1 MSHHLYIYDSIV
13 HPIYNIGTAFTVL
26 RLRVKSSKEDLNY
39 FHVPEMMLEAWQNDG
54 GCRGLDKE
62 DDDDKSV
69 EEVSKMRLQ
78 LLRNLNENEG
88 KGIKNQKT
96 LESILRVI
104 VCVLSG
110 DPGMALAC
118 VTEALLSK

>member
-1 MSHHLYIYDSIV
+1 
-13 HPIYNIGTAFTVL
+13 
-26 RLRVKSSKEDLNY
+26 
-39 FHVPEMMLEAWQNDG
+39 MMLEAWQNDG